1 MGGRNQDAVVFA
13 TLSCYF
19 SLKSHKYGL
28 KWKFRSS
35 FVFRINNC
43 YPLLCDFV
51 VGQFWSKVGL
61 LLKYFSFCYINFW
74 KIILFDKYVQ
84 YAHQMKAENILNS
97 NCKSNGAHFP
107 ILFYLTRAKS
117 DTLWVSV
124 ALSSLKYYCFVKFK
138 ILLLIQIPLEIKMT
152 GLRVE

>member
-1 MGGRNQDAVVFA
+1 MTVGIERCFLLYQTHLSWRIPHYKNTVLNLSNINFNPNQTKLFLPLRDQGGRNQDAVVFA

-19 SLKSHKYGL
+19 SLKSHIYGL

-35 FVFRINNC
+35 FVCRINNC

-61 LLKYFSFCYINFW
+61 SLKYFSFCYINFW

-84 YAHQMKAENILNS
+84 YAHQMKAEN
-97 NCKSNGAHFP
+97 
-107 ILFYLTRAKS
+107 
-117 DTLWVSV
+117 
-124 ALSSLKYYCFVKFK
+124 
-138 ILLLIQIPLEIKMT
+138 M
-152 GLRVE
+152 